1 MIIGVVRGIGEN
13 PNEFEF
19 ITPDVSKMS
28 IGDFVTL
35 EHDGMEIISRI
46 NECRPLTDYPPVMYS
61 NPEIPPSRIAEILG
75 DEEKEL
81 YVVRATIL
89 GYFDEESGEFVNPRI
104 IPRQGSQV
112 KYASEELLKKCLN
125 RKTSGRGIAHI
136 GYMLTRRDVRVPIY
150 LDVSAI
156 ASEHMCIL
164 ASTGS
169 GKSYLAGVIVEEL
182 LSPRNMA
189 SVLIFDPHGE
199 YHTLVEMMNRE
210 EFREGW
216 YSPEVEV
223 IPSERIKIR
232 FSELEVSDIS
242 ASLPEMSE
250 RMETLLRRAYEMI
263 SSEPIITRA
272 LLKRAIVEIA
282 EEDESMR
289 NTARAL
295 LWRID
300 RVFDQSRI
308 FDDFEHLSLQ
318 RLFSPGKCTILDLSS
333 MGDWEQQMVA
343 LIILRK
349 LLHARMMTERG
360 NASGESYLPYPVF
373 IILEEAH
380 RFAPRGGDSRALPI
394 IRRILSEGRKFGI
407 GVCLISQRPSKIDGD
422 VLSQCMTSVIMR
434 IVNPSDQE
442 SIRISVE
449 SVGREVLKE
458 LPGLTKGQAIVSG
471 RAVNT
476 TVLIKVRERLTPHG
490 GESKNA
496 PEEWRRYLESKR
508 GREIL
513 LLEDEEIEVLRT

>member
-1 MIIGVVRGIGEN
+1 MIIGLVKGVGES

-19 ITPDVSKMS
+19 ITSDISKMS

-35 EHDGMEIISRI
+35 EYEGMEIISRI
-46 NECRPLTDYPPVMYS
+46 TDCRPLTDYPPVMYS
-61 NPEIPPSRIAEILG
+61 NPSIPPSEIASVLG
-75 DEEKEL
+75 DEKEDL
-81 YVVRATIL
+81 YLVKAVIL
-89 GYFDEESGEFVNPRI
+89 GYFDEEKGEFVNPRI
-104 IPRQGSQV
+104 IPPQGAKV
-112 KYASEELLKKCLN
+112 KYASEELLSKCLN
-125 RKTSGRGIAHI
+125 RKGPGMGSAHI
-136 GYMLTRRDVRVPIY
+136 GYMLTRRDVKVPIY

-182 LSPRNMA
+182 LSPNNMA

-210 EFREGW
+210 EFSLDW

-223 IPSERIKIR
+223 IPSEKIKIR

-242 ASLPEMSE
+242 ASLPDMSE
-250 RMETLLRRAYEMI
+250 RMEALLRRAYERI
-263 SSEPIITRA
+263 SDEPIITRA
-272 LLKRAIVEIA
+272 LLKKAIREIA
-282 EEDESMR
+282 EEDADMR
-289 NTARAL
+289 NTANAL

-300 RVFDQSRI
+300 RVFEQSRI

-349 LLHARMMTERG
+349 LLYARMATEKGVARG
-360 NASGESYLPYPVF
+360 ENYLPYPTFV
-373 IILEEAH
+373 ILEEAH
-380 RFAPRGGDSRALPI
+380 RFAPRSGESRCLSI
-394 IRRILSEGRKFGI
+394 IRRILAEGRKFGI

-449 SVGREVLKE
+449 SVGRDVLKE

-476 TVLIKVRERLTPHG
+476 TVLIRVRERITPHG

-496 PEEWRRYLESKR
+496 PEEWRRYLESRRKESLPA
-508 GREIL
+508 G
-513 LLEDEEIEVLRT
+513 DEEIEILRS